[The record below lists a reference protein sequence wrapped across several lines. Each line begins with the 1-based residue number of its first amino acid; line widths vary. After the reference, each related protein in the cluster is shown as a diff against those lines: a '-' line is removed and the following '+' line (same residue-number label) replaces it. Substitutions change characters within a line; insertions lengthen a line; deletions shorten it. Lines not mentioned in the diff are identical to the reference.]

1 MTTVVDPA
9 ALAAK
14 LAPQVICSC
23 TAKSVG
29 PCHQR
34 QYPNG
39 PVTCAAN
46 CGEPLDPLLWKDGLH
61 VGCTRPAPIPTQ
73 LTTTSQPGP
82 CLDPYCANGAAPC
95 GYTPNQH
102 LEAHGVAAI
111 IANDRSTGRIP
122 AATFAAPA
130 GPKVHPIKAE
140 LIEIIRWASSNAPRS
155 LQRAIGPSEI
165 GVDCMRRIAYRY
177 TGARP
182 VNTASDPWF
191 SIVGTAVHDW
201 LDTAIN
207 LWCGHVLGTQPG
219 GRWTQEPRY
228 LTEKRVTATADQ
240 HGVSGSCDLY
250 DQERATV
257 IDHKVVGATALK
269 KYIDQGPSNQYRI
282 QVHTYGK
289 GYQQAGH
296 PVREVAIAFYPRS
309 GYLTDM
315 HVWSEPFDESIA
327 DQALTRAATVR
338 QLATVLPIGQIP
350 AHPDQAACTWCPFFR
365 GGMGPADQTGC
376 PGPQS

>member
-29 PCHQR
+29 GCHQR

-39 PVTCAAN
+39 PVGCAAN

-73 LTTTSQPGP
+73 LTTTSQP
-82 CLDPYCANGAAPC
+82 
-95 GYTPNQH
+95 
-102 LEAHGVAAI
+102 
-111 IANDRSTGRIP
+111 
-122 AATFAAPA
+122 ATFAAPA

-257 IDHKVVGATALK
+257 IDHKVVGATALR

-289 GYQQAGH
+289 GYRQAGH

-327 DQALTRAATVR
+327 DHALTRAATVR
-338 QLATVLPIGQIP
+338 QLAAVLPIGQIP
-350 AHPDQAACTWCPFFR
+350 ANPDQAACTWCPFYR
-365 GGMGPADQTGC
+365 PGGPADGAGC
-376 PGPQS
+376 PGPQG